1 MAPPRA
7 DVPPTM
13 VPVVFQSCFGWFHP
27 PAEAVAARRGVVLC
41 PPFGHD
47 AVCTGRGWRVLADM
61 LAASGLPVLRFDYPG
76 TGDSAGE
83 EAPGR
88 LDAWI
93 ASIHDAAAW
102 LRAQAGAA
110 EIALC
115 GLRVGADLAAA
126 AAARRPR
133 EATALALLAPT
144 GSGRAWRRQLL
155 LGASGGNPEAADPE
169 WLETAGFRL
178 HRSDL
183 DAAARALDL
192 GSALI
197 AADAPRVLVAAPAR
211 LPGPEACA
219 RLRDAGVALEH
230 RGFEGLTGFLR
241 DAQLSVVPRAAFA
254 EVTRWLR
261 DGALPATAPC
271 RLTTGPAVLPLENGA
286 EERLLHFGAG
296 SASVG
301 VLCEPSPG
309 RVAAGAPAVLLP
321 NTGANGRAGNG
332 RVAVRLARRLAAAGV
347 ASLRMDAADIG
358 DGGVGDAADD
368 PPDTYH
374 PRLVRD
380 VAAALDLL
388 ESRGFAGTAIAGVCS
403 GAHAAFQTAVGDA
416 RVRGLV
422 LVNLPP
428 STATRAARPR
438 WDGGPPP
445 GERPALRPSGCWRAG
460 SRRNRTASAPSA
472 SAGMGLDRAGAV
484 MRSSWRVAPRWC
496 SAYRGGRPRPARA
509 EGAFSGAAAGPL
521 SRLGAVCACVVLRGA
536 DHSLLPRAMQ
546 EESSPLVEETR
557 ECASAGARPRRAA
570 RPPTEAAVRSAP
582 CRRRPFAALLRRPS
596 PQPPHHA
603 G

>member
-83 EAPGR
+83 DAPGQ

-155 LGASGGNPEAADPE
+155 LGAGGGSAEAADPE

-211 LPGPEACA
+211 LPGSEACA

-271 RLTTGPAVLPLENGA
+271 RPTTGPAVLPLENGA
-286 EERLLHFGAG
+286 EERLLRFGAG

-301 VLCEPSPG
+301 VLCEPPPG

-332 RVAVRLARRLAAAGV
+332 RVAVRLARRLPAAGV

-388 ESRGFAGTAIAGVCS
+388 ESRGFAGIAVAGVCS
-403 GAHAAFQTAVGDA
+403 GAHAAFQVAVGDA

-422 LVNLPP
+422 LVNLPAFDRGAGGAAP
-428 STATRAARPR
+428 PTGGARPNERQLVRRSHRVARRLFAEADSAAARL
-438 WDGGPPP
+438 GL
-445 GERPALRPSGCWRAG
+445 EL
-460 SRRNRTASAPSA
+460 
-472 SAGMGLDRAGAV
+472 GLDRAGGWMRAV
-484 MRSSWRVAPRWC
+484 LARRTDVVLAYSDRDPGLREMRVHFGR
-496 SAYRGGRPRPARA
+496 RGRRLAG
-509 EGAFSGAAAGPL
+509 SGAV
-521 SRLGAVCACVVLRGA
+521 RCVVLGGA

-546 EESSPLVEETR
+546 DEFIALVEAQLFR
-557 ECASAGARPRRAA
+557 L
-570 RPPTEAAVRSAP
+570 RSAP
-582 CRRRPFAALLRRPS
+582 APVSAPRATGRDSRAATAIAGAAGALLRRPS
-596 PQPPHHA
+596 PPPPHHA